1 VIFAGKYYHSA
12 SAFAF
17 VNAFYKRY
25 RCPMDIHI
33 VFWCNEVKQI
43 RFIPAA
49 RAVKEESKK
58 LKVAIRTGVRL
69 KETSIENCLII

>member
-17 VNAFYKRY
+17 VNAFYTRY
-25 RCPMDIHI
+25 RCPMDI
-33 VFWCNEVKQI
+33 FWCNEVKQI

-49 RAVKEESKK
+49 RAVKEERK
-58 LKVAIRTGVRL
+58 
-69 KETSIENCLII
+69 N